1 MSLIL
6 INGHRDWISWFSPF
20 LQCESD
26 KFLCSAF
33 ARPQRCVFEE
43 LHDDVQEDGDDEDDE
58 ESVVRFEIYLFP
70 KDTGDISMHI

>member
-6 INGHRDWISWFSPF
+6 INDHRDWISWFSPF

-43 LHDDVQEDGDDEDDE
+43 LHDDVQEDGDD
-58 ESVVRFEIYLFP
+58 
-70 KDTGDISMHI
+70 GDW